1 MGMKIVVLDGYGMN
15 PGDLCWDALGALGEL
30 TVYDRTRPEEVASR
44 IAGAPIVYTNKVV
57 LDRKTIEAAQELRFI
72 GVLAT
77 GVNVV
82 DVEAARE
89 QGIPVCNVPA
99 YSTDSVAQMTIA
111 LLLEMCLHVGEH
123 SRLVREG
130 EWTKSPDF
138 CFWRYPL
145 VELAGKTMGIIGLGS
160 IGRAVAKIA
169 SALGMRVIAY
179 RGHGE
184 GVEMLPLK
192 EVLAQ
197 ADVLS
202 LHCPL
207 TKENARMIDEAA
219 LAQMK
224 PGAFLLNTAR
234 GGLLDEAAVA
244 AALKSGRLAGAAVD
258 VASSEPI
265 AADNPLLTAPN
276 CILTPHIAWATSAA
290 RVRLMD
296 IAVENLRAFLAGK
309 PINAVN
315 L

>member
-1 MGMKIVVLDGYGMN
+1 MKIVVLDGYGMN

-89 QGIPVCNVPA
+89 RGIPVCNVPA

-111 LLLEMCLHVGEH
+111 LLLELCLHVGEH

-179 RGHGE
+179 RGHG
-184 GVEMLPLK
+184 K
-192 EVLAQ
+192 
-197 ADVLS
+197 
-202 LHCPL
+202 
-207 TKENARMIDEAA
+207 
-219 LAQMK
+219 
-224 PGAFLLNTAR
+224 
-234 GGLLDEAAVA
+234 
-244 AALKSGRLAGAAVD
+244 
-258 VASSEPI
+258 
-265 AADNPLLTAPN
+265 
-276 CILTPHIAWATSAA
+276 AWKCC
-290 RVRLMD
+290 R
-296 IAVENLRAFLAGK
+296 
-309 PINAVN
+309 
-315 L
+315 